1 MSNIGMINYSIIIP
15 HKNTPELLQ
24 YCLDSIPVRDDVQV
38 IVVDDNSDVNIVD
51 FEHFPQWEGKDY
63 EVYPTKEG
71 KGAGYAR
78 NIGLEHA
85 RGKWILF
92 VDADDFLLSSMG
104 EVFDAEK
111 DTDADIVF
119 FRPKAVMLNDRK
131 APSKRADFYN
141 RMIDSF
147 FDNGV
152 DIELRCRWFSPCSK
166 LYKLTLIKRNEICFD
181 EIRYSNDNLFSVK
194 TGVCAGKIEAR
205 NQTYLCITESNHS
218 LTSNFMKKPCELRIR
233 TDAFFRAQK
242 VVHDHGFPVDE
253 ELSLKYL
260 KKLFSED
267 REAFL
272 LNYDR
277 MRKMGY
283 KRKWL
288 THELFKSHRL
298 MSRIKRTA
306 YVMIKTGF

>member
-119 FRPKAVMLNDRK
+119 FSSQGSDVER
-131 APSKRADFYN
+131 
-141 RMIDSF
+141 
-147 FDNGV
+147 
-152 DIELRCRWFSPCSK
+152 
-166 LYKLTLIKRNEICFD
+166 
-181 EIRYSNDNLFSVK
+181 
-194 TGVCAGKIEAR
+194 
-205 NQTYLCITESNHS
+205 
-218 LTSNFMKKPCELRIR
+218 
-233 TDAFFRAQK
+233 
-242 VVHDHGFPVDE
+242 
-253 ELSLKYL
+253 
-260 KKLFSED
+260 
-267 REAFL
+267 
-272 LNYDR
+272 
-277 MRKMGY
+277 
-283 KRKWL
+283 
-288 THELFKSHRL
+288 
-298 MSRIKRTA
+298 
-306 YVMIKTGF
+306 